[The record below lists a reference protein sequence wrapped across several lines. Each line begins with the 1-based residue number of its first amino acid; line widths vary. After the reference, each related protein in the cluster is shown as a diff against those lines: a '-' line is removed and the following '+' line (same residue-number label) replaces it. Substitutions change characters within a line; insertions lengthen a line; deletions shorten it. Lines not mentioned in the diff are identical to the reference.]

1 MGQAGAPFGVR
12 GWVKIHPGHGAA
24 QPLLDQSVWWV
35 GSGAGPDGW
44 QERAV
49 AGVQQHGAALI
60 AQFEGCGDREAALAL
75 RGAEIAVPRER
86 LPEPGAGEYYW
97 VDLIGLEVVNRTGE
111 PLGRVQR
118 LMATGAH
125 DVLVAA
131 DGSTERLIPFVEPVL
146 EKVDFDAGRIVVDW
160 QTDY

>member
-12 GWVKIHPGHGAA
+12 GWLKIHPSHGAGQSLLE
-24 QPLLDQSVWWV
+24 QPVWWV
-35 GSGAGPDGW
+35 GAAAGPDGW

-49 AGVQQHGAALI
+49 AGVQQHGSALI
-60 AQFEGCGDREAALAL
+60 AQLEGCTDREAALAL
-75 RGAEIAVPRER
+75 RGAAIAVPRER
-86 LPEPGAGEYYW
+86 LPEPAAGEYYW

-111 PLGRVQR
+111 ALGRVRR

-146 EKVDFDAGRIVVDW
+146 ETVDLDAGRIVVDW
-160 QTDY
+160 QSDY